1 MISDGLTDASLHCMQ
16 VEHDV
21 ANPNQPEC
29 PPSHPRFLF
38 HLGGNGPAG
47 LMTRE
52 HFVPRTP
59 PKPQFVARLGYVSL
73 FPLLLRLLPPDA
85 PQLPSLL
92 DLLGD
97 PATLWSPHGLR
108 SLAREDAWY
117 ARENAPGDAPYWRG
131 PIWVNLNYLALA
143 GLHHYGA
150 APGPSQERAAK
161 LYSELRDNLVGTM
174 IAEWERTG
182 YLWEQYD
189 PETGRGQRT
198 HPFNGWSSLAL
209 LALAEIY

>member
-1 MISDGLTDASLHCMQ
+1 MISDGFTDASFHCMQ

-29 PPSHPRFLF
+29 PSTHPRFLF

-92 DLLGD
+92 DLLRD
-97 PATLWSPHGLR
+97 PASLWSPHGLR
-108 SLAREDAWY
+108 SLSREDAWY
-117 ARENAPGDAPYWRG
+117 GRENAPGDAPYWRG

-150 APGPSQERAAK
+150 TPGPSQERAAQ
-161 LYSELRDNLVGTM
+161 LYTELRDNLVGTM